1 MFHSLAQASQRVTS
15 IFIEMLEQ
23 DRTCCINLFRIIGI
37 VLFIQGSVVIGF
49 NQERVTSPLSEKSTN
64 DVKDF
69 NFLCTSNDSL
79 DYCLVK
85 SPRNATY
92 GPVKRG
98 FSSSCANNT
107 YSICLEIVD
116 NECVVHFKTMDKT
129 YVGEWSCIT
138 RLLDRND
145 QNSDAVIIMNRNNPF
160 QELIFDTFEIG
171 TFLIDS
177 NLKNLDHV
185 FWYLFLTLITFTATI
200 IIFITLRLSIV
211 QTCVKMER
219 SCGI

>member
-1 MFHSLAQASQRVTS
+1 MEQNNTCYIKSLT
-15 IFIEMLEQ
+15 
-23 DRTCCINLFRIIGI
+23 IICI
-37 VLFIQGSVVIGF
+37 VLFIQVAVVVCF
-49 NQERVTSPLSEKSTN
+49 NQERGTSLSSEKTTN
-64 DVKDF
+64 NVKGF
-69 NFLCTSNDSL
+69 NFLCSSKDDL
-79 DYCLVK
+79 DYFLVR
-85 SPRNATY
+85 SPRNDTY

-98 FSSSCANNT
+98 STSSCANTT

-116 NECVVHFKTMDKT
+116 SECIVHFKTMNKT
-129 YVGEWSCIT
+129 YVGEWTCIT

-177 NLKNLDHV
+177 NLKTPDHV

-211 QTCVKMER
+211 HTCVKMER
-219 SCGI
+219 SC

>member
-1 MFHSLAQASQRVTS
+1 MK
-15 IFIEMLEQ
+15 
-23 DRTCCINLFRIIGI
+23 G
-37 VLFIQGSVVIGF
+37 
-49 NQERVTSPLSEKSTN
+49 
-64 DVKDF
+64 F
-69 NFLCTSNDSL
+69 NFLCTSKDDL
-79 DYCLVK
+79 DYCLVR
-85 SPRNATY
+85 SPRNDTY

-98 FSSSCANNT
+98 STSSCANTT

-116 NECVVHFKTMDKT
+116 SECIVHFKTMNKT
-129 YVGEWSCIT
+129 YVGEWTCIT

-145 QNSDAVIIMNRNNPF
+145 QNSDAVIIMNRNIPF

-177 NLKNLDHV
+177 NLKNPDHV

-211 QTCVKMER
+211 YTCVKMDH
-219 SCGI
+219 SCWIYSFWS